1 VTVPTLPGIEARHV
15 RTPRLGTRVLFS
27 GPEDGIPV
35 LFFHGNFSS
44 ATWWEETLLALP
56 PGYRGIAPDLRGF
69 GAADPEVKVDARR
82 GMGDFVDDA
91 LALMD
96 ELGHRTFHLV
106 GVSLGGLMAWWM
118 LADCPQRLRSV
129 TLAAPGSPYGFGG
142 TRDEVGTPIYDDFS
156 GSGGGLLNR
165 ELIRLVGEQDRSA
178 DSLFTPRSVLRLL
191 VWGPGF
197 IPAREDELVEAT
209 LQIHLG
215 DKDLPGDHVASP
227 NWPYFAPGRWGAT
240 NAMSARYAG
249 DVVQRILRAA
259 PKPEL
264 LWIYGTED
272 VAVSNTAASDPGT
285 RGMRG
290 LLEGWPGEEAYP
302 PQPMM
307 QQIRRMLEDY
317 AGAGGHYGE
326 VAIEGAGHVPFLS
339 HPEAFNRAFHAQLLR
354 TDGESR

>member
-1 VTVPTLPGIEARHV
+1 VSVPTLPGIEARRV
-15 RTPRLGTRVLFS
+15 LTRRLGTRVLFA
-27 GPEDGIPV
+27 GPEDGVPV

-56 PGYRGIAPDLRGF
+56 PAYRGIAPDLRGF
-69 GAADPEVKVDARR
+69 GGADSEAKVDARR

-91 LALMD
+91 LALMY
-96 ELGHRTFHLV
+96 ELGYDRFHLA

-118 LADCPQRLRSV
+118 LADCPGRLRSV

-165 ELIRLVGEQDRSA
+165 ELIRLVGEGERSA
-178 DSLFTPRSVLRLL
+178 DYPFAPRSVLRLL
-191 VWGPGF
+191 VWGPDF
-197 IPAREDELVEAT
+197 IPPREDALVDAT

-215 DKDLPGDHVASP
+215 DQDLPGDHVASP

-249 DVVQRILRAA
+249 DVVARILRATL
-259 PKPEL
+259 KPGV
-264 LWIYGTED
+264 LWVYGTED

-290 LLEGWPGEEAYP
+290 LLEGWPGAEAYP

-307 QQIRRMLEDY
+307 RQIRRTLEDY
-317 AGAGGHYGE
+317 ARAGGHYDE

-339 HPEAFNRAFHAQLLR
+339 HPEAFSQAFHAHLQR
-354 TDGESR
+354 SDEESA